1 MLDER
6 RRPGT
11 TAMPLRAAWMVGW
24 FACPLLGQGT
34 SVSRSGVDA
43 PLESLGPTRSALSFL
58 DNRERWPEEPC
69 FLGSA
74 AGMRIGLAPDA
85 IYLLLAGEE
94 TGKSAIVRMGFEGG
108 STSVELEPL
117 DPEPG
122 LYHFF
127 VGSDRSKW
135 RRNLRRYRAVR
146 CRGLYPGVDLVL
158 RGEEAHFEYDLVVAP
173 GADLDLVTLRFEGIE
188 SLAIDPE
195 GCVVLDTP
203 LGSLRQIPGKCWQEE
218 PDGRREVLAFSFR
231 RLDDYRLAFVVAGRD
246 PGMLLTIDP
255 GLVWSTYLGGKGGG
269 PSLGDVARAIAL
281 DSSGNVTVTGTSEGG
296 IGEVGQFPMTP
307 GTFQAP
313 SMTPGTDISGED
325 VFVTRFR
332 EADGALVYSSVI
344 GGAQSHEDRAF
355 AIDVDS
361 SGRAAVAGTTQSPD
375 FPTTPGAWDTTFTN
389 FLGSFVFRLSA
400 TGDDLE
406 YSTFLEGDSNGTEV
420 FAVGILDSGSVIV
433 AGRTTSLS
441 FPTTP
446 GALDTTY
453 GGFGDGFL
461 TQLDPTGGS
470 LEWSTFLGGLSL
482 DQVNALT
489 IDPQGSA
496 VITGITGSVDF
507 PVTPGAYDTNY
518 GSAGDAFV
526 TRIDAAGARI
536 LWSTFL
542 GGLKADTA
550 RAIAVEGGG
559 GIVVGGD
566 TMSTDFPTTPGA
578 FQPNFIIGM
587 PSTSPEAF
595 ITRFDPTGSGLVY
608 STFFGGPTLEA
619 VTAVSV
625 DSSGIVT
632 AAGSTLGPIAVTPG
646 AFDDDAN
653 GAGKDSDGF
662 VFRLDPSGARLFYST
677 RLGGTGIDELSGI
690 QTSATGG
697 VSVTGYS
704 RSPDYPTTS
713 TAFQPRYTGGD
724 AEAVVTTMDLV
735 LRGVRQFGV
744 SVPSCI
750 GPVVINATEMPVEGD
765 ASFGIYCSSAPPL
778 ASGWLLVSIP
788 GIQAV
793 TSVAAEL
800 EQALPPP
807 IAMVPIQSDAAG
819 YGEVSIP
826 ISPGTKGMRF
836 SARCFFTNPPAC
848 PGSRLRSVSNGLL
861 ITVQ

>member
-1 MLDER
+1 MR
-6 RRPGT
+6 
-11 TAMPLRAAWMVGW
+11 LRAALMMGW
-24 FACPLLGQGT
+24 LACPLLGQGA
-34 SVSRSGVDA
+34 SVSRSGVEA
-43 PLESLGPTRSALSFL
+43 PLESLGPMRSALSFL

-74 AGMRIGLAPDA
+74 AGMRVGLAPDA
-85 IYLLLAGEE
+85 IFFQLTGEE
-94 TGKSAIVRMGFEGG
+94 TGKSAVVRMGFEGA
-108 STSVELEPL
+108 SPSVELEPL

-135 RRNLRRYRAVR
+135 RRNLRRYGAVR

-173 GADLDLVTLRFEGIE
+173 GADLDLVTLRFQGIE
-188 SLAIDPE
+188 SLTIDRE

-203 LGSLRQIPGKCWQEE
+203 LGHLRQIPGRCWQEH
-218 PDGRREVLAFSFR
+218 PDGRREELAFSFR
-231 RLDDYRLAFVVAGRD
+231 RLDDHRLAFVVPGRD
-246 PGMLLTIDP
+246 PGKLLTIDP

-281 DSSGNVTVTGTSEGG
+281 DETGNVTVTGTSEGG

-313 SMTPGTDISGED
+313 SVTPGTDISGED

-332 EADGALVYSSVI
+332 EVDGTLVYSSVI

-361 SGRAAVAGTTQSPD
+361 SGRAAVAGITQSPD

-406 YSTFLEGDSNGTEV
+406 YSTFLEGDNNGTEV

-433 AGRTTSLS
+433 GGCTTSPS

-446 GALDTTY
+446 GAFRTTISGPLDA
-453 GGFGDGFL
+453 FL
-461 TQLDPTGGS
+461 TQLDPTGS
-470 LEWSTFLGGLSL
+470 FLEWSTFLGGNAGE
-482 DQVNALT
+482 QVMALT
-489 IDPQGSA
+489 R
-496 VITGITGSVDF
+496 
-507 PVTPGAYDTNY
+507 N
-518 GSAGDAFV
+518 
-526 TRIDAAGARI
+526 AAGEI
-536 LWSTFL
+536 LATGTTSS
-542 GGLKADTA
+542 
-550 RAIAVEGGG
+550 R
-559 GIVVGGD
+559 
-566 TMSTDFPTTPGA
+566 DFPTTPGA
-578 FQPNFIIGM
+578 FMTSFPGVFINIQAFACRMSADGSGLLWSTFLGGTKDDTGRAIGVDRNGGVVVGGDTMSIDFPTTPGSFQPTFIIGM

-608 STFFGGPTLEA
+608 STFFGGPTLEVVNAIA
-619 VTAVSV
+619 V
-625 DSSGIVT
+625 DPSGIVT
-632 AAGSTLGPIAVTPG
+632 AAGAVQGPFTVTPG
-646 AFDDDAN
+646 AFDDDPN
-653 GAGKDSDGF
+653 GAGKNDDGF
-662 VFRLDPSGARLFYST
+662 VARLDPSGARLFYST
-677 RLGGTGIDELSGI
+677 RLGGTNSDGLAGVAVTPTGRVI
-690 QTSATGG
+690 ATG
-697 VSVTGYS
+697 VT
-704 RSPDYPTTS
+704 RSLDYPTTP
-713 TAFQPRYTGGD
+713 TAFQPSYTGGGG
-724 AEAVVTTMDLV
+724 EAVVTTMDFV
-735 LRGVRQFGV
+735 LWGVRQFGI
-744 SVPSCI
+744 SIPSCI

-765 ASFGIYCSSAPPL
+765 ASFGIYCSGAPPL

-788 GIQAV
+788 GFQTI
-793 TSVAAEL
+793 TSFAPEL
-800 EQALPPP
+800 EQPFPTP
-807 IAMVPIQSDAAG
+807 ISMLAIQSDASG
-819 YGEVSIP
+819 YGEVSMP

-848 PGSRLRSVSNGLL
+848 PGSRPRSASNGLL